1 MEIEDREEK
10 MFQKQRYLFKGHKLV
25 SQNTLDAVD
34 AESDD
39 GVL

>member
-1 MEIEDREEK
+1 MKIENGEEK

-34 AESDD
+34 VENDD